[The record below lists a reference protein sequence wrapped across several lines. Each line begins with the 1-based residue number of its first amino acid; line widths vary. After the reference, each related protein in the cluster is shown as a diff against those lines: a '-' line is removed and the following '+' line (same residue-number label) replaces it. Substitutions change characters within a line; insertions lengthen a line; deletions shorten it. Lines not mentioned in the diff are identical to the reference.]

1 MGTVSENI
9 KNSMKQRFA
18 VILVI
23 IIVLSGFTSVKVIY
37 ELIHYNFNKQDFN
50 DYKVNEL
57 EEGKAYTGNVNMVLD
72 IIASSEDEKSS
83 YYLIVVAN
91 GDYEGY
97 CILETSDMQEEI
109 ETLCEQSWDYLTGE
123 SDDTGTPVPVIVD
136 VCEAESDVIK
146 WAEEWFEDDGNSDAI
161 SQLCQYKL
169 VQRENSLIKSV
180 IILSVS
186 LILIISSVIIIIIYR
201 KKSFDC

>member
-1 MGTVSENI
+1 MDSL
-9 KNSMKQRFA
+9 KNKLAFFF
-18 VILVI
+18 VI
-23 IIVLSGFTSVKVIY
+23 IIALSGFTSVTVIY
-37 ELIHYNFNKQDFN
+37 EIIHYNAGQQDFN

-83 YYLIVVAN
+83 YYLIVIAN

-97 CILETSDMQEEI
+97 CILETAHMQEEI

-123 SDDTGTPVPVIVD
+123 TDDMGTPVPVRVD

-146 WAEEWFEDDGNSDAI
+146 WAEEWFENDGNSDAI

-169 VQRENSLIKSV
+169 VQRENSLTKSV

-186 LILIISSVIIIIIYR
+186 LILLISSIIASIIHRR
-201 KKSFDC
+201 KAFEC